1 MERYQEQY
9 RGFQIIA
16 RALNGGW
23 QAKIEG
29 IGALSDHRPTALDA
43 ITETKRYL
51 DEQSVERW
59 PLRQS
64 SGRARG

>member
-1 MERYQEQY
+1 MNAEQRERY

-16 RALNGGW
+16 HSLNGGS

-29 IGALSDHRPTALDA
+29 IGALSDYRLTALDA

-51 DEQSVERW
+51 DEQAAEHG
-59 PLRQS
+59 PLR
-64 SGRARG
+64 